1 MKKFYIVFK
10 LYLLLFIKRILVEF
24 IIIKKKLN
32 FILYLSLNNRILKL
46 K

>member
-24 IIIKKKLN
+24 INVKKKLN